1 MGIGLSA
8 GPPSSAELSGLRP
21 ARVHVD
27 LTRLR
32 SNYVELRARAG
43 LPLMPV
49 VKADAYGHGATRV
62 ALCLEQLGVQALAV
76 AHVDQGVG
84 LRLAG
89 VRAPIV
95 VLAGDPQQ
103 LALAARH
110 DLEVVISTPE
120 MLRAVLAGGL
130 PRLSVQVKLD
140 SGMTRLGFA
149 DEDFVVAAESLA
161 SCDHV
166 ELTGA
171 MTHLASADEDAGV
184 TREQLDRFDRALD
197 QLASRDIRPR
207 WVHAANSAG
216 IAHLRASHTLAR
228 PGLLLYGL
236 STRPL
241 SPEVPVRPVMTV
253 SGRVIALRDV
263 PAGTRVSYG
272 GRFTASRGSRIATV
286 MLGYADGVPPSL
298 ATAVGAGFSLGGRLA
313 PVAGSVCM
321 DMTMLDVSE
330 RPDVAVGDDAIL
342 FGDAPNAWDVAG
354 WAQTHAWQIL
364 TGIGSTLPRIYVE
377 DGQVVDLDH
386 RQP

>member
-1 MGIGLSA
+1 VGIGLSA
-8 GPPSSAELSGLRP
+8 GRPTSAELQGLRP
-21 ARVHVD
+21 ARVRVD

-32 SNYVELRARAG
+32 GNYVELRAKAG

-49 VKADAYGHGATRV
+49 VKADAYGHGATKV
-62 ALCLEQLGVQALAV
+62 ALCLEDLGVQALAV
-76 AHVDQGVG
+76 AHVDQGVQ

-95 VLAGDPQQ
+95 VLAADPQQ
-103 LALAARH
+103 LGLLARH

-120 MLRAVLAGGL
+120 MLRTVLDGEH

-140 SGMTRLGFA
+140 SGMTRLGFD
-149 DEDFVVAAESLA
+149 DESFVSAAESLA
-161 SCDHV
+161 SCELV

-171 MTHLASADEDAGV
+171 MTHLASADADAEV
-184 TREQLDRFDRALD
+184 TRDQLDRFDHALD
-197 QLASRDIRPR
+197 RLARHDIRPR

-216 IAHLRASHTLAR
+216 IAHLRPSHTLAR

-236 STRPL
+236 ATRPL
-241 SPEVPVRPVMTV
+241 APDVAVRPVMTV
-253 SGRVIALRDV
+253 SGRVIAVRDV

-272 GRFTASRGSRIATV
+272 GRFEASGGARIATV
-286 MLGYADGVPPSL
+286 MLGYADGVPGSL
-298 ATAVGAGFSLGGRLA
+298 AGVTGAGFSVRGRVV
-313 PVAGSVCM
+313 PIAGSVCM

-330 RPDVAVGDDAIL
+330 RPDVRVGDDAVL
-342 FGDAPNAWDVAG
+342 FGDAPTAWDVAD
-354 WAQTHAWQIL
+354 WAGTHAWQML

-377 DGQVVDLDH
+377 DDQVVDLDH